1 MKNPFKPTGFDAL
14 IHGGHVIEGSL
25 KLSQGTTTIFD
36 GTMRGDSITVQ
47 SIIPNDAANASTTLV
62 VNGVVDALK
71 VVEVPNV
78 TICGDLTCDELIVTG
93 ILAIKKSARVKC
105 GRIRYKT
112 LVVETGARLNG
123 PMEYIEEVGAASVP
137 PTA

>member
-1 MKNPFKPTGFDAL
+1 MKNPFKPAGFDAL
-14 IHGGHVIEGSL
+14 IHSGHVIEGSL
-25 KLSQGTTTIFD
+25 KLMKGTTTVLD
-36 GTMRGDSITVQ
+36 GTMRGDCITVVTVNPTDKETQ
-47 SIIPNDAANASTTLV
+47 QTTLV

-71 VVEVPNV
+71 SVNVPNV

-93 ILAIKKSARVKC
+93 VLAIKKTARVKC

-123 PMEYIEEVGAASVP
+123 PMEYIETTGDSSEPPAA
-137 PTA
+137 